1 MKNKLIDVSIKTMI
15 GQLPDIITKNNES
28 IRNEFDNIYIPG
40 QYDPEQDSMSKDTI
54 IVPEIDT
61 TNRGTHDGHILTT
74 KIECYA
80 ISLDR
85 IQFGVDSQGN
95 PSRGSLQT
103 KRNIVKDVS
112 HNLLKERYMW
122 KQGTVVKP
130 LPDSSI
136 PPEMKNFAHNAGAI
150 GVQMANN
157 EVKSLA
163 EIINGMIEDMDN
175 MRSHYRGTGS
185 GVFNNDGY
193 VNIYGASGPK
203 SGSLEEPDS
212 FTFDNNVL
220 FSTKTQLKRMNLPTY
235 QYNDLTDGLI
245 YTYYNYNDVVTISDE
260 HTASI
265 SAVPGAFA
273 TIRFNDQ
280 KKKAFYR
287 IVLSRKENKFLRI
300 SKDELVRLQLICV
313 NDTPE
318 YGTEWD
324 VNTYSVRNAED
335 LVIERK

>member
-1 MKNKLIDVSIKTMI
+1 MLKCVVIYNPNSGRLSNRNDVKKIYKILENYGYETEIKYTEYKGHAKEMTKSLKDVDLLLCAGGDGTLNEVISGNIERKKPILLGHLPLGSVNDVAHMYGMSNNTISNIAMLLNGKEKNIDVCLI
-15 GQLPDIITKNNES
+15 NN
-28 IRNEFDNIYIPG
+28 NPFVYIAC
-40 QYDPEQDSMSKDTI
+40 M
-54 IVPEIDT
+54 
-61 TNRGTHDGHILTT
+61 
-74 KIECYA
+74 
-80 ISLDR
+80 
-85 IQFGVDSQGN
+85 
-95 PSRGSLQT
+95 
-103 KRNIVKDVS
+103 
-112 HNLLKERYMW
+112 
-122 KQGTVVKP
+122 
-130 LPDSSI
+130 
-136 PPEMKNFAHNAGAI
+136 
-150 GVQMANN
+150 
-157 EVKSLA
+157 
-163 EIINGMIEDMDN
+163 
-175 MRSHYRGTGS
+175 
-185 GVFNNDGY
+185 GY
-193 VNIYGASGPK
+193 VNIYGTANPK
-203 SGSLEEPDS
+203 SGSLEEPNS
-212 FTFDNNVL
+212 FTFDNNIL

-245 YTYYNYNDVVTISDE
+245 YTYYNYNDVVTISDD

-265 SAVPGAFA
+265 SAIPGALA

>member
-15 GQLPDIITKNNES
+15 GQLPDIITNNNES
-28 IRNEFDNIYIPG
+28 IRSEFDRLYLPKSDTILH
-40 QYDPEQDSMSKDTI
+40 DTI
-54 IVPEIDT
+54 IVEEVDT
-61 TNRGTHDGHILTT
+61 TNKGTQDGIVRSKFIECNNLSVKTISLPDPRYYSEVMTT
-74 KIECYA
+74 K
-80 ISLDR
+80 
-85 IQFGVDSQGN
+85 N
-95 PSRGSLQT
+95 
-103 KRNIVKDVS
+103 NIVQDVS
-112 HNLLKERYMW
+112 HNLLSERYLW

-130 LPDSSI
+130 VPDASLAGG
-136 PPEMKNFAHNAGAI
+136 MKQYAHNAGAI
-150 GVQMANN
+150 GITMANN

-163 EIINGMIEDMDN
+163 EVINGMIEDMDN
-175 MRSHYRGTGS
+175 MRSHYRGPGP

-193 VNIYGASGPK
+193 VNIYGAAPK
-203 SGSLEEPDS
+203 SGSALEEPDS

-265 SAVPGAFA
+265 SAVPGALA
-273 TIRFNDQ
+273 TIRFNNQ

-287 IVLSRKENKFLRI
+287 IVLSRKENKFLRV

-313 NDTPE
+313 NDSPE

>member
-1 MKNKLIDVSIKTMI
+1 MKK
-15 GQLPDIITKNNES
+15 
-28 IRNEFDNIYIPG
+28 Y
-40 QYDPEQDSMSKDTI
+40 
-54 IVPEIDT
+54 
-61 TNRGTHDGHILTT
+61 
-74 KIECYA
+74 
-80 ISLDR
+80 
-85 IQFGVDSQGN
+85 
-95 PSRGSLQT
+95 
-103 KRNIVKDVS
+103 
-112 HNLLKERYMW
+112 
-122 KQGTVVKP
+122 
-130 LPDSSI
+130 
-136 PPEMKNFAHNAGAI
+136 AHNAGAI
-150 GVQMANN
+150 GVTMANN

-163 EIINGMIEDMDN
+163 EVINGMIEDMDN
-175 MRSHYRGTGS
+175 MKSHYRGTGS

-193 VNIYGASGPK
+193 VNIYGAAPK
-203 SGSLEEPDS
+203 SGSSLEEPDS

-265 SAVPGAFA
+265 SAVPGALA

-287 IVLSRKENKFLRI
+287 IVLSRKENKFLRV

>member
-15 GQLPDIITKNNES
+15 GQLPDIITNNNES
-28 IRNEFDNIYIPG
+28 IRSEFDRLYLPKSDTILH
-40 QYDPEQDSMSKDTI
+40 DTI
-54 IVPEIDT
+54 IVEEVDT
-61 TNRGTHDGHILTT
+61 TNKGTQNGIVRSKFIECNNLSVKNVSLPDPRYYPEVMTT
-74 KIECYA
+74 K
-80 ISLDR
+80 
-85 IQFGVDSQGN
+85 N
-95 PSRGSLQT
+95 
-103 KRNIVKDVS
+103 NIVQDVS
-112 HNLLKERYMW
+112 HNLLSERYLW
-122 KQGTVVKP
+122 KQGNVVKP
-130 LPDSSI
+130 VTDASLASD
-136 PPEMKNFAHNAGAI
+136 MKQYAHNAGAI
-150 GVQMANN
+150 GIIMGNDPN
-157 EVKSLA
+157 TVKSLA
-163 EIINGMIEDMDN
+163 EIINEMITDIDN
-175 MRSHYRGTGS
+175 MKSHYRGTGS
-185 GVFNNDGY
+185 GVFNSDGY
-193 VNIYGASGPK
+193 VNIYGAALK
-203 SGSLEEPDS
+203 SRSALEEPDS

-265 SAVPGAFA
+265 SAVPGALA